1 MIAVIRFSQRVI
13 VSYNDGSQLLI
24 CKVPIRFGDTY
35 SALTLATAFWIT
47 WAAHRD
53 RLEKPATP

>member
-35 SALTLATAFWIT
+35 AALTLATGWILNRIENGQKSIE
-47 WAAHRD
+47 A
-53 RLEKPATP
+53 